1 MQRLLSHR
9 CYNVTIILI
18 LRRFYKES
26 CVLVSYC
33 GTEWYGKSKKVVKS
47 VAKAKII
54 AVANQKGGVGKTT
67 TSVNLAA
74 CLAAKEQKVLL
85 VDCDPQGNASSGYGI
100 DKSALATTIYQVIIN
115 STPVQE
121 AIVKTEFGV
130 DVLPANIELA
140 GAEVELVAAISRET
154 RLKRALE
161 PVEQEYDYILI
172 DCPPSL
178 GLLTLNSL
186 AAADSVLM
194 PIQCEFYAL
203 EGVSQLMN
211 TIRLVRDNLNP
222 ALAIEGV
229 VMTMYDSRT
238 KLAADVVAEVRKNF
252 GDIVYKTL
260 IPRTVRLSEAPSYG
274 QPILYYDKRSKGA
287 EVYMELAKE
296 VLKREKK

>member
-1 MQRLLSHR
+1 M
-9 CYNVTIILI
+9 
-18 LRRFYKES
+18 
-26 CVLVSYC
+26 
-33 GTEWYGKSKKVVKS
+33 
-47 VAKAKII
+47 AKII

-74 CLAAKEQKVLL
+74 CLAAKQQKVLL

-100 DKSALATTIYQVIIN
+100 EKSALDQTIYQVLIDN
-115 STPVQE
+115 V
-121 AIVKTEFGV
+121 AVKTVIQPTEFKV

-154 RLKRALE
+154 RLKRALDM
-161 PVEQEYDYILI
+161 VKAAYDYIII

-211 TIRLVRDNLNP
+211 TIELVRNNLNP
-222 ALAIEGV
+222 SLEIEGV

-238 KLAADVVAEVRKNF
+238 KLAEQVVAEVRENF
-252 GDIVYKTL
+252 GDVVYKTM

-274 QPILYYDKRSKGA
+274 QPIIYYDKRSKGA
-287 EVYMELAKE
+287 DVYRNLAEEVIARGK
-296 VLKREKK
+296 

>member
-1 MQRLLSHR
+1 M
-9 CYNVTIILI
+9 
-18 LRRFYKES
+18 
-26 CVLVSYC
+26 
-33 GTEWYGKSKKVVKS
+33 
-47 VAKAKII
+47 AKII

-74 CLAAKEQKVLL
+74 CLAAKQQKVLL

-100 DKSALATTIYQVIIN
+100 EKSALDQTIYQVLIDN
-115 STPVQE
+115 V
-121 AIVKTEFGV
+121 AVKTVIQPTEFKV

-154 RLKRALE
+154 RLKRALDT
-161 PVEQEYDYILI
+161 VKAVYDYIII

-211 TIRLVRDNLNP
+211 TIELVRNNLNP
-222 ALAIEGV
+222 SLEIEGV

-238 KLAADVVAEVRKNF
+238 KLAEQVVAEVRENF
-252 GDIVYKTL
+252 GDVVYKTM

-274 QPILYYDKRSKGA
+274 QPIIYYDKRSKGA
-287 EVYMELAKE
+287 DVYRNLAEEVIARGK
-296 VLKREKK
+296 

>member
-1 MQRLLSHR
+1 M
-9 CYNVTIILI
+9 
-18 LRRFYKES
+18 
-26 CVLVSYC
+26 
-33 GTEWYGKSKKVVKS
+33 
-47 VAKAKII
+47 AKII

-74 CLAAKEQKVLL
+74 CLAAKQQKVLL

-100 DKSALATTIYQVIIN
+100 EKSALDQTIYQVLIDN
-115 STPVQE
+115 V
-121 AIVKTEFGV
+121 AVKTVIQPTEFNV

-154 RLKRALE
+154 RLKRALDT
-161 PVEQEYDYILI
+161 VKAAYDYIII

-203 EGVSQLMN
+203 EGVSQLMK
-211 TIRLVRDNLNP
+211 TIELVRNNLNP
-222 ALAIEGV
+222 SLEIEGV
-229 VMTMYDSRT
+229 VMTIYDSRT
-238 KLAADVVAEVRKNF
+238 KLAEQVVAEVRENF
-252 GDIVYKTL
+252 GDVVYKTM

-274 QPILYYDKRSKGA
+274 QPIIYYDKRSKGA
-287 EVYMELAKE
+287 DVYRNLAEEVIARGK
-296 VLKREKK
+296 

>member
-1 MQRLLSHR
+1 ME
-9 CYNVTIILI
+9 YV
-18 LRRFYKES
+18 
-26 CVLVSYC
+26 
-33 GTEWYGKSKKVVKS
+33 
-47 VAKAKII
+47 AKII

-74 CLAAKEQKVLL
+74 CLAAKQQKVLL

-100 DKSALATTIYQVIIN
+100 EKSALDQTIYQVLIDN
-115 STPVQE
+115 V
-121 AIVKTEFGV
+121 AVKTVIQPTEFKV

-154 RLKRALE
+154 RLKRALDT
-161 PVEQEYDYILI
+161 VKAAYDYIII

-211 TIRLVRDNLNP
+211 TIELVRNNLNP
-222 ALAIEGV
+222 SLEIEGV

-238 KLAADVVAEVRKNF
+238 KLAEQVVAEVRENF
-252 GDIVYKTL
+252 GDVVYKTM

-274 QPILYYDKRSKGA
+274 QPIIYYDKRSKGA
-287 EVYMELAKE
+287 DVYRKLAEEVIARGK
-296 VLKREKK
+296 

>member
-1 MQRLLSHR
+1 M
-9 CYNVTIILI
+9 
-18 LRRFYKES
+18 
-26 CVLVSYC
+26 
-33 GTEWYGKSKKVVKS
+33 
-47 VAKAKII
+47 AKII

-74 CLAAKEQKVLL
+74 CLAAKQQKVLL

-100 DKSALATTIYQVIIN
+100 EKSALDQTIYQVLIDN
-115 STPVQE
+115 V
-121 AIVKTEFGV
+121 AVKTVIQPTEFKV

-154 RLKRALE
+154 RLKRALDT
-161 PVEQEYDYILI
+161 VKAVYDYIII

-211 TIRLVRDNLNP
+211 TIELVRNNLNP
-222 ALAIEGV
+222 ILEIEGV

-238 KLAADVVAEVRKNF
+238 KLAEQVVAEVRENF
-252 GDIVYKTL
+252 GDVVYKTM

-274 QPILYYDKRSKGA
+274 QPIIYYDKRSKGA
-287 EVYMELAKE
+287 DVYRNLAEEVIARGK
-296 VLKREKK
+296 